1 MVNFEERYFQICY
14 LFPLIAFHDS
24 ISYCLLSLHRDFP
37 YNCQIIN
44 EAYFTLFDTFY
55 FRNTILHCFL
65 INCVHVCEG
74 TYVYIVRF
82 NINLYKVWMNLNNTK
97 SPTDGNLVKE
107 CAKVKNLKLANNYYK
122 FVDWTF
128 HNMHRRNTLLCLKF
142 SRLAR
147 KCVIIFNWCS
157 CLNRMIFVY

>member
-1 MVNFEERYFQICY
+1 MLLSFYIHRQLTLDKIFPDQFLTLDCYSFQSSFLRLLQYVSMQFMVNFEERYFQICY

-82 NINLYKVWMNLNNTK
+82 NINLYKV
-97 SPTDGNLVKE
+97 
-107 CAKVKNLKLANNYYK
+107 
-122 FVDWTF
+122 
-128 HNMHRRNTLLCLKF
+128 
-142 SRLAR
+142 
-147 KCVIIFNWCS
+147 
-157 CLNRMIFVY
+157 